1 MEDWVS
7 LGSLAPMKTK
17 TDIPR
22 TLWPRLVYL
31 LATGLVS
38 ATVASLTLLKSSFSV
53 GGLWNAQAH
62 NRRSVDLVLF
72 NGFFDA
78 PVWYGPIINTV
89 GNLAL
94 FVPVGFLAVLLWRT
108 FTRPADPDAAWR
120 RRGVLRATLAGAA
133 LSLGIEVAQ
142 FVFAR
147 GYTDVDDLLFNTL
160 GAALGGWAAVRLR
173 PELRRYVLGVFCAG
187 SLVVLVMMAAGAAS
201 AGVVGG

>member
-1 MEDWVS
+1 
-7 LGSLAPMKTK
+7 MKTK

-31 LATGLVS
+31 LAAVLVS
-38 ATVASLTLLKSSFSV
+38 ATVASLTMLKSSFSV

-72 NGFFDA
+72 NGFVDA
-78 PVWYGPIINTV
+78 PAWYGPVINTV

-94 FVPVGFLAVLLWRT
+94 FVPVGFLVVLLWRS
-108 FTRPADPDAAWR
+108 FGRQEISDLGWP
-120 RRGVLRATLAGAA
+120 RRGVLRATLAGAT

-147 GYTDVDDLLFNTL
+147 GYSDADDILLNTL
-160 GAALGGWAAVRLR
+160 GAALGGWVAVRLR
-173 PELRRYVLGVFCAG
+173 PELRRYVLGIVCAA
-187 SLVVLVMMAAGAAS
+187 SLVVLVMMAAGAN
-201 AGVVGG
+201 AG

>member
-1 MEDWVS
+1 MD
-7 LGSLAPMKTK
+7 TK

-22 TLWPRLVYL
+22 SLWPRVVYL
-31 LATGLVS
+31 VAAGLVA

-53 GGLWNAQAH
+53 GGLWNPQAH
-62 NRRSVDLVLF
+62 NRRSVDLVPF
-72 NGFFDA
+72 NGFVDA
-78 PVWYGPIINTV
+78 PIWYGPIVNTL

-108 FTRPADPDAAWR
+108 FTRPDPSRPAWR
-120 RRGVLRATLAGAA
+120 PRGVLWATLAGAA
-133 LSLGIEVAQ
+133 LSLGIETAQ

-147 GYTDVDDLLFNTL
+147 GYTDVDDLLLNTL
-160 GAALGGWAAVRLR
+160 GATLGGWAAVRLR
-173 PELRRYVLGVFCAG
+173 AELRRYVLGVFCAG

>member
-1 MEDWVS
+1 
-7 LGSLAPMKTK
+7 MKTK

-22 TLWPRLVYL
+22 SLWTRVVYL
-31 LATGLVS
+31 AAAGLVA

-62 NRRSVDLVLF
+62 NRRSVDLVPF
-72 NGFFDA
+72 NGFVDA
-78 PVWYGPIINTV
+78 PVWYGPVVNTL

-108 FTRPADPDAAWR
+108 FSRPDPSRPAWH
-120 RRGVLRATLAGAA
+120 RRGVLWATCAGAV

-147 GYTDVDDLLFNTL
+147 GYTDVDDLILNTL
-160 GAALGGWAAVRLR
+160 GATLGGWAAVRLR
-173 PELRRYVLGVFCAG
+173 PELRRYALGVFCAG
-187 SLVVLVMMAAGAAS
+187 SVVVLVLMAAGAAS
-201 AGVVGG
+201 AGALVG